1 MFDTKEMVLEAVYGK
16 WGRLYRKRL
25 IERDREKYYTL
36 IAARELHDYITEID
50 LRADRCYEETVNRL
64 KKQKRVTEKLRIN
77 NPELWKKKMN
87 KINIEATETVYRE
100 VIFKEE

>member
-25 IERDREKYYTL
+25 IERDSEKYYTL

-64 KKQKRVTEKLRIN
+64 KKQKRVTEKLRIK

-87 KINIEATETVYRE
+87 KITDEATEAVYRE